1 MFFLKYSYSPSFV
14 VPLYTIHLASVE
26 KAPKPPLTME
36 KEKYKNAYFQVTR
49 GDYSPLL
56 KLVTDHL
63 TKAIE
68 YAANDNERNML
79 CHYVKSFTEGDLEEH
94 KEGSRYWIKDKG
106 PIIET

>member
-1 MFFLKYSYSPSFV
+1 MD
-14 VPLYTIHLASVE
+14 
-26 KAPKPPLTME
+26 

-56 KLVTDHL
+56 NLVNESMN
-63 TKAIE
+63 KAIE
-68 YAANDNERNML
+68 HAANDNERNML
-79 CHYVKSFTEGDLEEH
+79 KHYVNSFKEGDLNEH

>member
-1 MFFLKYSYSPSFV
+1 MD
-14 VPLYTIHLASVE
+14 
-26 KAPKPPLTME
+26 

-56 KLVTDHL
+56 KLVNENL
-63 TKAIE
+63 TKAKD
-68 YAANDNERNML
+68 YASNENEKNML
-79 CHYVKSFTEGDLEEH
+79 KHYINSFQQGDLNEH